1 MPQIVYY
8 ISAYCEL
15 LVNHDIELGEKI
27 NIVVPTGNFGNI
39 LAAYYAKQMGLPV
52 NKLICASNKNNIL
65 TDFIETGVYDK
76 NRAFYTT
83 TSPSMDILISSNLER
98 LLYILSGNDDA
109 QVRSWYEELKTAG
122 KFVVSDEVKA
132 KIQAEFCAGY
142 CDEEGTLNTIKQV
155 FDSYSY
161 VCDPHT
167 AVAVKVYE
175 DYKAKTGD
183 TTKTVIASTAN
194 PYKFTDAVIQAVS
207 TDVNPDSDF
216 DDIGLLTVLTGMQP
230 PKEILEL
237 NGKPVRF
244 NQSVAVDAMPQV
256 VRELLSL

>member
-1 MPQIVYY
+1 M
-8 ISAYCEL
+8 
-15 LVNHDIELGEKI
+15 
-27 NIVVPTGNFGNI
+27 
-39 LAAYYAKQMGLPV
+39 
-52 NKLICASNKNNIL
+52 
-65 TDFIETGVYDK
+65 
-76 NRAFYTT
+76 
-83 TSPSMDILISSNLER
+83 
-98 LLYILSGNDDA
+98 
-109 QVRSWYEELKTAG
+109 
-122 KFVVSDEVKA
+122 
-132 KIQAEFCAGY
+132 
-142 CDEEGTLNTIKQV
+142 
-155 FDSYSY
+155 
-161 VCDPHT
+161 
-167 AVAVKVYE
+167 KVYE